1 MIKNISYIPLI
12 KQWEAFL
19 KTDQGT
25 GIEDFAKYI
34 LDEAEKKSKSGP
46 NQIEGLPPRSADY
59 PYLTAEAGQAIF
71 RLYKFSKMYS
81 RPIMSDVGLNSF
93 DEFSI
98 MTTLLNEKE
107 TAKKYLIEK
116 NLIEFTTGMD
126 MLKRMFKQ
134 KLIQERV
141 NPDDKRE
148 KLVSLSENGRK
159 VLFKILEGFQTMEDV
174 LGDLNKKEREETIR
188 YLERLD
194 RYHSSLNN

>member
-1 MIKNISYIPLI
+1 MKNTSYIPLI
-12 KQWEAFL
+12 NQWEAFL
-19 KTDQGT
+19 KTEQGT
-25 GIEDFAKYI
+25 GVEDFARYI
-34 LDEAEKKSKSGP
+34 LNRAEKTDEINANK
-46 NQIEGLPPRSADY
+46 IDGLPPKSEDY

-71 RLYKFSKMYS
+71 RLYKFARMYS
-81 RPIMSDVGLNSF
+81 RPIMADVGLNSF

-98 MTTLLNEKE
+98 MTTLLNEQE

-148 KLVSLSENGRK
+148 KLVSLSEHGRR

-174 LGDLNKKEREETIR
+174 LGDLNKKEREETIH

-194 RYHSSLNN
+194 RYHSLLNK

>member
-1 MIKNISYIPLI
+1 MKNTSYIPLI
-12 KQWEAFL
+12 NQWEAFL
-19 KTDQGT
+19 KTEQGT
-25 GIEDFAKYI
+25 GVEDFARYI
-34 LDEAEKKSKSGP
+34 LDTAEKKDEINALK
-46 NQIEGLPPRSADY
+46 IEGLPPKSEGY

-71 RLYKFSKMYS
+71 RLYKFARMYS
-81 RPIMSDVGLNSF
+81 RPIMANVGLNSF

-98 MTTLLNEKE
+98 MTTLLNEQE

-148 KLVSLSENGRK
+148 KLVSLSEHGRR

-174 LGDLNKKEREETIR
+174 LGDLNKKEREETIH

-194 RYHSSLNN
+194 RYHSLLNK